1 MAAPTIP
8 PRPARSTPL
17 LQNTSA
23 NGSTAMPSIP
33 PRPKRSIERS
43 ISPNRDNFARSPL
56 NDPSFINGSS
66 TNHSKRPSASDLP
79 SRPPSVTLPTIG
91 QEGSEY
97 ASFDTPPID
106 ENAPQQTRD
115 AEGLKLYA
123 PTASLPQSTNRSRI
137 AGVTRAD
144 SAQVAAAGLGKKP
157 SEPDLFPG
165 GHSRGHSR
173 SGSSTGRSSRPTSLY
188 QQDEEHGIP
197 EIGLQVPMYPN
208 AGDVQAPTPSLHSS
222 APSTGVGYFNNGGST
237 SAKLHGRPFAG
248 PPGSYGMHGHGLK
261 PTDELE
267 RKWYATHPDD
277 AAREAQGAY
286 GPAIQ
291 ENRREWTLSS
301 EQLNRLVQESANKG
315 VGMGASPAATATPGE
330 EIGYMASAEYAS
342 RMTSPRPQSVPPK
355 ERTRSSQTHAESP
368 LRMTRAV
375 AEQTL
380 DSGGDDDGSAIE
392 HDEEGNVIH
401 IDPPAHPRSEMH
413 GPGIEYDE
421 LCPEGGNGEEH
432 GGFITEDGRGTPVLA
447 SDELKRHQTPGG
459 EYQQPAVPAEL
470 EHERRISQEGGEYH
484 RRSGSRS
491 TSRPTSVSRWRSQ
504 GDAEDRSNTPLDG
517 VKEYEP
523 LFPEDEDEKPVEKP
537 LTAADKLKRPEL
549 ARHHFPSQDVWEDTP
564 SSLQLQA
571 EVQTPEVPSQPASG
585 TASLESSQVFEKP
598 EKEQQRKADPTPKDQ
613 QQQQQQQ
620 SFLPD
625 QAKRLAHLN
634 KDVFA
639 DMPSRPGMQQR
650 FPSRDIWEDTP
661 DELKLVTTV
670 NAPQE
675 QESPSEPKSAI
686 SDAPPKPQVPARPA
700 RAKPGESPVEK
711 KAAPILP
718 DRPKPQIPAR
728 PARPAHKPSDEAVPL
743 SKVSSAGSNNT
754 ATADDAAAAAAAAP
768 PVTKPKPPVPSRPGG
783 SKIAALKAGFLS
795 NLESRLQLGPQG
807 PKKEPKEVK
816 EDEAKEKVPLADARK
831 GRAKGPTRRRPGTGA
846 AAAATA
852 SVPAESPVA
861 LSFAKAVTVFA
872 IDEDGALDVPKL
884 SPPACAGGEKD
895 GSAELRE
902 IATQVPR
909 DPQPAPGGV
918 ESETKPVVDVKPSD
932 EGADEAKPAVP
943 ETKEEQD
950 EKLPSSTTAAPQSS
964 TQAETEA
971 GDELVEHAS
980 PVAKKQ
986 PTNATASSTSDSTTQ
1001 TGQQD
1006 ILVLSS
1012 AQPPATSASASSA
1025 AAAAADAETDEDKA
1039 TQTTTTEKITAY
1051 LGGRAQEDGSVVVR
1065 EVLAGEGEGE
1075 GGKGENGKAG
1085 EAEGEGQAMTAAG
1098 RDVLSREEFVGGVGE
1113 GGVVGEARLQ
1123 KTGHGM

>member
-8 PRPARSTPL
+8 PRPARSTPQQ
-17 LQNTSA
+17 QNPNA
-23 NGSTAMPSIP
+23 NANGNGSTAMPSIP
-33 PRPKRSIERS
+33 PRPKRSTERS

-79 SRPPSVTLPTIG
+79 ARPPSVTLPTIG

-208 AGDVQAPTPSLHSS
+208 AGDVQAPTPSLHSN
-222 APSTGVGYFNNGGST
+222 APSTGVGYFNNGGSS

-261 PTDELE
+261 PTDDLE

-301 EQLNRLVQESANKG
+301 EQLNKLVQESANKG
-315 VGMGASPAATATPGE
+315 VGMGASPAVTATPGE
-330 EIGYMASAEYAS
+330 EIGYMASEEYAS

-368 LRMTRAV
+368 LRMTKMV
-375 AEQTL
+375 AEQAL
-380 DSGGDDDGSAIE
+380 DGGDDGSAIE
-392 HDEEGNVIH
+392 HDDEGNVIH

-413 GPGIEYDE
+413 GPGIDYDE
-421 LCPEGGNGEEH
+421 LGPEGGNGEEH

-523 LFPEDEDEKPVEKP
+523 LFPEEEDEKPVEKP

-598 EKEQQRKADPTPKDQ
+598 EREQQRKADAAPKDQ
-613 QQQQQQQ
+613 PQQQ
-620 SFLPD
+620 SFFIPD

-634 KDVFA
+634 KDVLA

-675 QESPSEPKSAI
+675 QESPSEPKSAV
-686 SDAPPKPQVPARPA
+686 SDAPPKPQIPARPA

-718 DRPKPQIPAR
+718 DRPKPQIPVR

-743 SKVSSAGSNNT
+743 SKVSSASSNNT
-754 ATADDAAAAAAAAP
+754 ATADDAAAAAAP

-807 PKKEPKEVK
+807 PKKEEKEDEVK
-816 EDEAKEKVPLADARK
+816 EKAPLADARK
-831 GRAKGPTRRRPGTGA
+831 GRAKGPARRRPGAGAGA
-846 AAAATA
+846 AASA
-852 SVPAESPVA
+852 PAESTQKPVA
-861 LSFAKAVTVFA
+861 LSFAKAITVFA
-872 IDEDGALDVPKL
+872 IDEDGALDVPEL
-884 SPPACAGGEKD
+884 SAARAGEEKD
-895 GSAELRE
+895 GSAEAKE

-909 DPQPAPGGV
+909 DPQPAPGDVDG
-918 ESETKPVVDVKPSD
+918 ETKPVVDVKPSD
-932 EGADEAKPAVP
+932 EGADDAKPAEP
-943 ETKEEQD
+943 ATREEQD
-950 EKLPSSTTAAPQSS
+950 ETRPAATTAAPQSS
-964 TQAETEA
+964 TQAESETAA
-971 GDELVEHAS
+971 GDDEPVEQS
-980 PVAKKQ
+980 PLLAKQ

-1006 ILVLSS
+1006 IVV
-1012 AQPPATSASASSA
+1012 PPA
-1025 AAAAADAETDEDKA
+1025 AAAAAAPAGAESEGDKA
-1039 TQTTTTEKITAY
+1039 TQTTTEKITAY

-1065 EVLAGEGEGE
+1065 EVLAGEGKGESRAVGEGE
-1075 GGKGENGKAG
+1075 GEDG
-1085 EAEGEGQAMTAAG
+1085 GEGDGEAG
-1098 RDVLSREEFVGGVGE
+1098 RDVLLREEFVGGVGE
-1113 GGVVGEARLQ
+1113 GGVVGEARVQ
-1123 KTGHGM
+1123 RTGHGM

>member
-1 MAAPTIP
+1 MAAPTVP
-8 PRPARSTPL
+8 PRPARSTP
-17 LQNTSA
+17 QQQQQQQQQ

-33 PRPKRSIERS
+33 PRPKRSTERS

-66 TNHSKRPSASDLP
+66 TNHSKRLSASDLP
-79 SRPPSVTLPTIG
+79 ARPPSVTLPTIG

-144 SAQVAAAGLGKKP
+144 SAHVAAAGLGKKP
-157 SEPDLFPG
+157 SETDLFPG

-208 AGDVQAPTPSLHSS
+208 AGDVQAPTPSLHSN
-222 APSTGVGYFNNGGST
+222 APSTGVGYFNNGGS

-267 RKWYATHPDD
+267 RKWYASHPDD

-301 EQLNRLVQESANKG
+301 EQLNKLVQESANKG
-315 VGMGASPAATATPGE
+315 VGMGASPAVTATPGE
-330 EIGYMASAEYAS
+330 EIGYKASEEYAS
-342 RMTSPRPQSVPPK
+342 RMASPRPQSVPPK
-355 ERTRSSQTHAESP
+355 ERTRSSQSHAESP
-368 LRMTRAV
+368 LRMTSA
-375 AEQTL
+375 AADQAL
-380 DSGGDDDGSAIE
+380 GGGGGGDGSAIE
-392 HDEEGNVIH
+392 HDDEGNVIH

-413 GPGIEYDE
+413 GPGIDYDD
-421 LCPEGGNGEEH
+421 LGPEGGNGEEH
-432 GGFITEDGRGTPVLA
+432 VGFITEDGRGTPVLA

-504 GDAEDRSNTPLDG
+504 GDVGDDRSNTPLDG

-523 LFPEDEDEKPVEKP
+523 LFPEDEDEMPVEKP

-585 TASLESSQVFEKP
+585 NASLESSQVFEKP
-598 EKEQQRKADPTPKDQ
+598 EKEHQRKADPTPKDQ
-613 QQQQQQQ
+613 QRQQ

-625 QAKRLAHLN
+625 HAKRLAHLN
-634 KDVFA
+634 KDVLA
-639 DMPSRPGMQQR
+639 DMPSRPGMHQR

-670 NAPQE
+670 NAPQD
-675 QESPSEPKSAI
+675 QDSPSEPKSAI
-686 SDAPPKPQVPARPA
+686 SDVPAKPQIPARLT
-700 RAKPGESPVEK
+700 RAKPGESPIEK
-711 KAAPILP
+711 KAAPIIP

-743 SKVSSAGSNNT
+743 SKVSSASSNNT
-754 ATADDAAAAAAAAP
+754 ATADDGAVTAAP

-807 PKKEPKEVK
+807 PKKEPKEEK
-816 EDEAKEKVPLADARK
+816 EDELKEKAPLADARK
-831 GRAKGPTRRRPGTGA
+831 GRAKGPARRRPGTTSA
-846 AAAATA
+846 AAPADASQKPAALA
-852 SVPAESPVA
+852 FS
-861 LSFAKAVTVFA
+861 KAVTVFV
-872 IDEDGALDVPKL
+872 IDEDGALEVPQS
-884 SPPACAGGEKD
+884 SPEEQKKD
-895 GSAELRE
+895 DAAAAHEE

-909 DPQPAPGGV
+909 DPLPAPADA
-918 ESETKPVVDVKPSD
+918 EKDAKPIVDVKTNDTESPSSQTAVLELKD
-932 EGADEAKPAVP
+932 AADKPA
-943 ETKEEQD
+943 TT
-950 EKLPSSTTAAPQSS
+950 TTAA
-964 TQAETEA
+964 
-971 GDELVEHAS
+971 
-980 PVAKKQ
+980 
-986 PTNATASSTSDSTTQ
+986 ASSTSAAEKTQQPEEEAAEVEAETVTAVEHEQPLLAKQQTNNTTSSTDSTTQ

-1006 ILVLSS
+1006 IVASN
-1012 AQPPATSASASSA
+1012 PATGA
-1025 AAAAADAETDEDKA
+1025 AAAAEADGDKA
-1039 TQTTTTEKITAY
+1039 TQTSTSTEKITAY
-1051 LGGRAQEDGSVVVR
+1051 LGGRAQEEGSVVVR
-1065 EVLAGEGEGE
+1065 EVVAGEGKGDADAEGEGRKGEGEGD
-1075 GGKGENGKAG
+1075 A
-1085 EAEGEGQAMTAAG
+1085 
-1098 RDVLSREEFVGGVGE
+1098 VLEREEYVGGEGE
-1113 GGVVGEARLQ
+1113 GGVVGEARVQ
-1123 KTGHGM
+1123 RTGHGM

>member
-8 PRPARSTPL
+8 PRPARSTPQH
-17 LQNTSA
+17 QNGNAAATTT
-23 NGSTAMPSIP
+23 TAMPSIP
-33 PRPKRSIERS
+33 PRPKRNIERS
-43 ISPNRDNFARSPL
+43 VSPNRDNFARSPL

-66 TNHSKRPSASDLP
+66 PSHSKRPSASDIP
-79 SRPPSVTLPTIG
+79 ARPPSVTLPSIG

-97 ASFDTPPID
+97 ASLETPPVDDD
-106 ENAPQQTRD
+106 ENAPRQTRD

-144 SAQVAAAGLGKKP
+144 SAQMAAAGLGKKP
-157 SEPDLFPG
+157 SETDLFPG

-173 SGSSTGRSSRPTSLY
+173 SGSSAGRSSRPTSLY

-208 AGDVQAPTPSLHSS
+208 AGDVQAPTPSLHSN
-222 APSTGVGYFNNGGST
+222 APSTGVGYFNNGAS

-267 RKWYATHPDD
+267 KKWYASHPDD

-315 VGMGASPAATATPGE
+315 VGMGASPSVTATPGE
-330 EIGYMASAEYAS
+330 EIGYMASEEYAS

-368 LRMTRAV
+368 LRMTNTV
-375 AEQTL
+375 EQAL
-380 DSGGDDDGSAIE
+380 DGSAIE

-413 GPGIEYDE
+413 GPGVDYEE
-421 LCPEGGNGEEH
+421 LAPEGGNGEEH
-432 GGFITEDGRGTPVLA
+432 EGFKTEDGRGTPVLA
-447 SDELKRHQTPGG
+447 SDELKRHQTPGA

-504 GDAEDRSNTPLDG
+504 GADEDRSNTPLDG

-571 EVQTPEVPSQPASG
+571 EVQTPEVPSQPGSG

-598 EKEQQRKADPTPKDQ
+598 EKEQQRKAEAAPKDPE
-613 QQQQQQQ
+613 

-625 QAKRLAHLN
+625 QAKRFPHLN
-634 KDVFA
+634 KDVLA

-675 QESPSEPKSAI
+675 QDSPSEPKSAI
-686 SDAPPKPQVPARPA
+686 SDVPAKPQIPARPA
-700 RAKPGESPVEK
+700 RAKPGESPIEK
-711 KAAPILP
+711 KAAPIIP

-754 ATADDAAAAAAAAP
+754 VTPDDTSAPAP
-768 PVTKPKPPVPSRPGG
+768 PATKPKPPVPSRPGG

-807 PKKEPKEVK
+807 PKKETKEDK
-816 EDEAKEKVPLADARK
+816 EDEAKDKAPLADARK
-831 GRAKGPTRRRPGTGA
+831 GRAKGPARRRPGAGATA
-846 AAAATA
+846 AAAATTA
-852 SVPAESPVA
+852 SPAAGGPMK

-872 IDEDGALDVPKL
+872 IDEAGALDVP
-884 SPPACAGGEKD
+884 SPSSAAAAAAAAAETQDEPPPAEK
-895 GSAELRE
+895 AQ
-902 IATQVPR
+902 IATQVPSE
-909 DPQPAPGGV
+909 PEPAPKDV
-918 ESETKPVVDVKPSD
+918 EGADELKPVVDVKT
-932 EGADEAKPAVP
+932 ADEPKADVSAKEDDAEKEHLVDGKTPAA
-943 ETKEEQD
+943 D
-950 EKLPSSTTAAPQSS
+950 AAPENDVVA
-964 TQAETEA
+964 TPTEA
-971 GDELVEHAS
+971 DAAAAS
-980 PVAKKQ
+980 SSSPLAK
-986 PTNATASSTSDSTTQ
+986 TATATSDSTTQ

-1006 ILVLSS
+1006 IVVSS
-1012 AQPPATSASASSA
+1012 PVVENGDNKSTQTASSP
-1025 AAAAADAETDEDKA
+1025 TS
-1039 TQTTTTEKITAY
+1039 TEKITAY
-1051 LGGRAQEDGSVVVR
+1051 LGGRAQDEGSVVVR
-1065 EVLAGEGEGE
+1065 EQLDDAGAVVAREEHVGGEGD
-1075 GGKGENGKAG
+1075 GG
-1085 EAEGEGQAMTAAG
+1085 
-1098 RDVLSREEFVGGVGE
+1098 L
-1113 GGVVGEARLQ
+1113 VGEARVER
-1123 KTGHGM
+1123 TGHGM